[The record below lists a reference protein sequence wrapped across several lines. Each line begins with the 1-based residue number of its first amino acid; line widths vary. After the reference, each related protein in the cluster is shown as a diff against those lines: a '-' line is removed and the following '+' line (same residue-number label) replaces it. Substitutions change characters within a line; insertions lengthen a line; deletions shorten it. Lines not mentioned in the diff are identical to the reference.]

1 MTIKMKGG
9 MTYEKS
15 TSLISDGNGLISKI
29 EHGKCQDAMENHWI
43 KRGHAGVTAQSIC
56 WLYCWAATGMGSAKA
71 QRQAEAV
78 FNTIFDKSYDSFN
91 PHTMHEYAEKHR
103 YKGGDIEKEFADVA
117 ANSLIIK

>member
-1 MTIKMKGG
+1 MIIKMRVS
-9 MTYEKS
+9 YEESERLVESIDHKS
-15 TSLISDGNGLISKI
+15 CK
-29 EHGKCQDAMENHWI
+29 KAMKNHWI
-43 KRGHAGVTAQSIC
+43 KEGHAGVTAQSIC

-78 FNTIFDKSYDSFN
+78 FNTIFDKPYDSFN
-91 PHTMHEYAEKHR
+91 PHTMHEYAGKHR